1 MGDLAEP
8 KYVDD
13 KSDNVPVMSKLY
25 DTVGRAFQKSKEFEV
40 SILSVCVCMC
50 VLKYIFILIIK
61 LAN

>member
-40 SILSVCVCMC
+40 SILSVCVC
-50 VLKYIFILIIK
+50 VSFKIYLYI
-61 LAN
+61 NN

>member
-40 SILSVCVCMC
+40 STI
-50 VLKYIFILIIK
+50 VLFFYDNTHMKWKVINKLI
-61 LAN
+61 